1 MVEEDDV
8 TGGVRV
14 PSHRYDLRSKIAREV
29 DIISSLPDV
38 ILQHILCFNPIELAI
53 RTSLLS
59 KRWRYVWCDTPS
71 LSFNGGTLKLASLY
85 KTQNRY
91 TAPKMMNL
99 QIRAS
104 ENRDIPNLN
113 SWIELAM
120 SRNVENM
127 SLEMVSHLVDKYDI
141 PESFYVNTSLKQL
154 NFEFYFADLIP
165 RRSVSWT
172 SLKKLSLR
180 FCKLSDESVAKFLS
194 GCPILE
200 SLTLYFCDELRVLD
214 LSKLLRL
221 RTLQVVRNFWGTDPL
236 KIVAPQIHRLIVR
249 NSQFPCTLVDV
260 SSLTEAKVNICF
272 ESLERNLED
281 DSLQVKVLEKFQ
293 NVEKLT
299 IGGDFLQMVSFAEL
313 RGEPFPMFKV
323 KDLTIETSIFQFVI
337 PAGIKRVL
345 QNSPDL
351 KKLTIH
357 TRTCDTMPGNYIDR
371 RLDSLDSDPDP
382 DQCLQSEDRI
392 FRNKSRWDVK
402 TKHVASFMELMLK
415 NTKRLEKM
423 IVHLEDRYL
432 KARGFKSLTRTLSRN
447 SDVSIVFSTKP
458 TRSDEWGIIGFKFD

>member
-1 MVEEDDV
+1 V
-8 TGGVRV
+8 
-14 PSHRYDLRSKIAREV
+14 DL
-29 DIISSLPDV
+29 ISSLPDV
-38 ILQHILCFNPIELAI
+38 ILQHILCFTPTELAI

-59 KRWRYVWCDTPS
+59 RRWRYVWCDTPS
-71 LSFNGGTLKLASLY
+71 LSFHGGTLKLASLY

-99 QIRAS
+99 QIRAG
-104 ENRDIPNLN
+104 ENRDISNLN

-127 SLEMVSHLVDKYDI
+127 SLEMVSHLLDKYDI
-141 PESFYVNTSLKQL
+141 PEFFYINTSLKQL

-165 RRSVSWT
+165 RRPVSWT

-236 KIVAPQIHRLIVR
+236 KIVAPQIRRLIVR

-272 ESLERNLED
+272 ESLRRNLEH
-281 DSLQVKVLEKFQ
+281 DSLQVMVLEKFQ

-299 IGGDFLQMVSFAEL
+299 IGGDFLQLVSFAEL
-313 RGEPFPMFKV
+313 RGVPLPMFKV
-323 KDLTIETSIFQFVI
+323 KDLTIETAIFQFVI
-337 PAGIKRVL
+337 PPGIKRVL

-357 TRTCDTMPGNYIDR
+357 KRTCDTMPGNYIDR
-371 RLDSLDSDPDP
+371 YLDLLTSDSDP
-382 DQCLQSEDRI
+382 DQCLQSKDRI
-392 FRNKSRWDVK
+392 FRNKSRWDAESK
-402 TKHVASFMELMLK
+402 QVASFMELMLK

-432 KARGFKSLTRTLSRN
+432 KARGFKSLIRTLARN
-447 SDVSIVFSTKP
+447 SDVSIVFSTMP